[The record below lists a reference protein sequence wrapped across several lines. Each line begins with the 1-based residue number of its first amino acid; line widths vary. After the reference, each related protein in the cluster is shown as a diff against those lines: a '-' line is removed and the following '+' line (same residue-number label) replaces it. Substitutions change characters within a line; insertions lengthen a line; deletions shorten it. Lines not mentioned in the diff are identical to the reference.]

1 MTLGGVDG
9 SPGARKVLLAEDDEI
24 NQDIV
29 REILRD
35 RPDIALTVVADGR
48 EAMRRC
54 MTERFDLLIID
65 RRMPG
70 ISGEKLIRH
79 IRASAN
85 FNAAVPIILFSA
97 TPAADLASLPVVRL
111 ANEVLS
117 KPISRNGFLEAIE
130 RLLPVT
136 EERAG

>member
-1 MTLGGVDG
+1 MNLLADG
-9 SPGARKVLLAEDDEI
+9 QPHTRKVLLAEDDEI
-24 NQDIV
+24 NQEIV

-35 RPDIALTVVADGR
+35 RPEIALRVVADGR
-48 EAMRRC
+48 EAMQLC

-85 FNAAVPIILFSA
+85 SNAGIPIILFSA
-97 TPAADLASLPVVRL
+97 TPPADLASLPVVRH
-111 ANEVLS
+111 ANAILC
-117 KPISRNGFLEAIE
+117 KPVGRDEFLETVE
-130 RLLPVT
+130 RLLPVVQ
-136 EERAG
+136 GGPG

>member
-1 MTLGGVDG
+1 MTLGGAEPAPD
-9 SPGARKVLLAEDDEI
+9 ARKVLLAEDDEI
-24 NQDIV
+24 NQEIV

-35 RPDIALTVVADGR
+35 RPEIALTVVADGR
-48 EAMRRC
+48 EAMQLC
-54 MTERFDLLIID
+54 MTERFDLLIVD

-85 FNAAVPIILFSA
+85 SNAAVPIILFSA

-111 ANEVLS
+111 VSEVLS
-117 KPISRNGFLEAIE
+117 KPVSRNEFLEAVA
-130 RLLPVT
+130 RQLPIT
-136 EERAG
+136 QERAG